1 MKTIEKEIS
10 KDYLASGK
18 IIQKTLLTA
27 SLQEGF
33 WDRWIAHGIESEIIE
48 ENRKKLV
55 TLAGWIEVF
64 ENQAKNCT
72 HLAEKLVENDEFE
85 MAEKYYR
92 LSGLYLNLIQWIF
105 PIPSVEKLYWYDQS
119 LLSFQQADKLSNDK
133 IEKYILQISEKRFV
147 GRIRKP
153 QRAALG
159 VIVIINPIDST
170 KEELYTY
177 EEDFAKANF
186 GVLSFDGPGQGETL
200 LKNKHKADKSTWASF
215 MEGIIEYASLQ
226 FPKLPIHLFG
236 TSSGG
241 AWAIEGGKHPLVSKI
256 ISVSPAPKHDIK
268 MPDFFRERMS
278 NMLEKFENGFLPE
291 LKELQKV
298 NNVLFFHGEQDV
310 MVNEKDLLHLYN
322 QISYEKRFITYKNE
336 GHCCN
341 FKLPEVRQ
349 RTIKWLKGESI
360 DGI

>member
-1 MKTIEKEIS
+1 MEKTIRKE
-10 KDYLASGK
+10 YLASGETL
-18 IIQKTLLTA
+18 QKTLLTA
-27 SLQEGF
+27 ALQDGF
-33 WDRWIAHGIESEIIE
+33 WDRWIAHGIEKEIIV
-48 ENRKKLV
+48 ENRTKLM

-64 ENQAKNCT
+64 ENQAKKNT
-72 HLAEKLVENDEFE
+72 QLAEKSAKNNEFE
-85 MAEKYYR
+85 KAEKYYR
-92 LSGLYLNLIQWIF
+92 LSGLYFNLIQWVF
-105 PIPSVEKLYWYDQS
+105 PEPSEEKLYWYDQS

-147 GRIRKP
+147 GRIRQP
-153 QRAALG
+153 QHAAVG

-177 EEDFAKANF
+177 EDDFAKANF

-200 LKNKHKADKSTWASF
+200 LKNSHKANKSNWASF
-215 MEGIIEYASLQ
+215 LEGIIEYASFR
-226 FPKLPIHLFG
+226 FPKLPIYLFG

-256 ISVSPAPKHDIK
+256 IAVSPAPKHDIK

-291 LKELQKV
+291 LKDLQKAS
-298 NNVLFFHGEQDV
+298 NVLFFHGEQDV
-310 MVNEKDLLHLYN
+310 MVNEKDLLNLYH
-322 QISYEKRFITYKNE
+322 QIANEKRFITYKNE